1 MVRKPVFG
9 KQSRTVRASA
19 VSDKLSIDV
28 DGVEMLEGGSD
39 VAVSEDVQSLSK
51 KLHALRRETK
61 SLRTRR
67 AFVKQKNKELKAERD
82 ELLEEIEVRLSF
94 HVAAVC

>member
-28 DGVEMLEGGSD
+28 DGVEMLGGGSD

-51 KLHALRRETK
+51 KLHALRRETNTSAYVIVPGPPK
-61 SLRTRR
+61 L
-67 AFVKQKNKELKAERD
+67 FVAGVGQR
-82 ELLEEIEVRLSF
+82 
-94 HVAAVC
+94 